1 MAVRVTAAAV
11 QVVVGK
17 RAHVVLSGGLLP
29 DGTSL
34 EDVERLVRKGLVV
47 IDEPAPKEAPETTE
61 APEPEKKPQAP
72 KPAAK

>member
-47 IDEPAPKEAPETTE
+47 VEEPAEDPEPE
-61 APEPEKKPQAP
+61 PEPEKPRAR
-72 KPAAK
+72 KPAEK

>member
-17 RAHVVLSGGLLP
+17 RAHLVLSGGLLP
-29 DGTSL
+29 DDTSQG
-34 EDVERLVRKGLVV
+34 DVERLVRKGLVV
-47 IDEPAPKEAPETTE
+47 VEEAPETTE
-61 APEPEKKPQAP
+61 APEPVKPQAS

>member
-1 MAVRVTAAAV
+1 MAVRVIGAAV

-29 DGTSL
+29 DDTSP
-34 EDVERLVRKGLVV
+34 EDVDRLVRKGLAVV
-47 IDEPAPKEAPETTE
+47 DEEL
-61 APEPEKKPQAP
+61 APEPEPEKQPRAR